1 MGGQPRWRCVK
12 TGPYET
18 EQQVRELP
26 AVRAIHEAMHASHR
40 RGVIGEPG
48 CRLLDEACEAA
59 CVKVGAYD
67 HRILTWLAGFE
78 PETCAV
84 VAGLITRAHQA
95 GTAVTGERPVTLT
108 AAQAAIVRRA
118 LADAEVHRR
127 QRAAAWCADCESSPA
142 GECTDHVDDLD
153 AADAYRD
160 LASGLARVRPEPP
173 EGGRDA

>member
-1 MGGQPRWRCVK
+1 M
-12 TGPYET
+12 TGPNET

-26 AVRAIHEAMHASHR
+26 AVRAIYDAMHATHR
-40 RGVIGEPG
+40 RGVIGEMG
-48 CRLLDEACEAA
+48 YRLVDEACEAA
-59 CVKVGAYD
+59 SVKVGAYD

-95 GTAVTGERPVTLT
+95 GTAVTGEHPVTLT
-108 AAQAAIVRRA
+108 TAQAAAVRRA
-118 LADAEVHRR
+118 LADAEAHRR
-127 QRAAAWCADCESSPA
+127 QRAAAWCADCESLLA
-142 GECTDHVDDLD
+142 GQCTSHVDDLA

-173 EGGRDA
+173 EGARDG